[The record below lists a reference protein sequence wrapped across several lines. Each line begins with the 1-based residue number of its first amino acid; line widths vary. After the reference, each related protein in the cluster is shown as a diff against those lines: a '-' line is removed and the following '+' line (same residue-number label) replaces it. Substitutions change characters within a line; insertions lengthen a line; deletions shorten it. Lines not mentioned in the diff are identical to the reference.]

1 MLLATNEKYDY
12 RYSVLPIVFARLI
25 EEHWLEEAGLH
36 GLEEDKLKAIKGI
49 AVPTILN
56 RTKTKLLN

>member
-25 EEHWLEEAGLH
+25 EEHWLAEAGLH
-36 GLEEDKLKAIKGI
+36 GLEEDKLKAIKG
-49 AVPTILN
+49 
-56 RTKTKLLN
+56 LLSLQS